1 MRRIILAIVSTTAA
15 LVFLL
20 TFKTHSVSSVTAPPA
35 AVGTP
40 SANTGGGS
48 GTSSGTGTIGGA
60 SPTPSSTSGS
70 GTGNGGTGSGGT
82 TSAAKTVT
90 GDAADTI
97 YGPVQVQI
105 TVKNGKLTAANATVY
120 PTGTP
125 RDAQINA
132 FAIPQLEQETVAAGN
147 ANIDA
152 VSGATYTS
160 NGYIAS
166 LQSALSKA
174 GI

>member
-1 MRRIILAIVSTTAA
+1 MRRIILAIVSTTAV

-40 SANTGGGS
+40 SASAGGGP
-48 GTSSGTGTIGGA
+48 GTSSGTGTSRGA
-60 SPTPSSTSGS
+60 SPAPSSAPGGS
-70 GTGNGGTGSGGT
+70 GGGSTSGGT

-105 TVKNGKLTAANATVY
+105 TVKRGKLTAANATVY
-120 PTGTP
+120 PTETP

-132 FAIPQLEQETVAAGN
+132 YAIPQLEQETVAAGN

-152 VSGATYTS
+152 ISGATYTS